1 MYATR
6 KTRPGATVTQHV
18 APVSAVITSSILFP
32 VYLVKALLGLTIAY
46 AAASRHH
53 QHTERTPDCFW
64 CRDAYDQM
72 VYQERQDAKHA
83 AMSAKMR
90 HR

>member
-6 KTRPGATVTQHV
+6 KTSNGATVTQYV
-18 APVSAVITSSILFP
+18 APVSAVITSSILLP
-32 VYLVKALLGLTIAY
+32 VYLVKALSGLAVAY

-53 QHTERTPDCFW
+53 QHTHRTPDCFW

-72 VYQERQDAKHA
+72 VYQEQQDAKHA
-83 AMSAKMR
+83 ATSAKMR
-90 HR
+90 RR